1 MLNLYM
7 NNQMKKIFYSI
18 FAAALLLT
26 GCNTD
31 VFINDGTGQMKLDLS
46 CSEEYNSVGTKAGS
60 YEDIINK
67 FNVKIE
73 RPVDGWLKT
82 FDQFGT
88 INGTVIALGSGTYKI
103 TASSPEKE
111 DAAYDQPIFLGSEE
125 FTIKTGQVTN
135 VSLVCKVS
143 NVKVSINLSENFVS
157 ELSDYSIIINN
168 GTGFLT
174 WEKNADKNDFTPS
187 VVEGKTV
194 YTSIKSGYFSV
205 APLTIQVNG
214 HRSIDNSSTSRVYY
228 VQTVAAADHH
238 ILNLD
243 ANVTGSL
250 GNINITVVDT
260 VNDIESSY
268 VVPGFDEIPV
278 PGDEPQDPGTE
289 DPGTEEPGTDPEP
302 STAPTLVWDA
312 NPTFAP
318 MAINSSMNADLVV
331 NAPEKI
337 AQFKVKVDSPNL
349 TAAIQGLTT
358 GGSDTMDLIG
368 DQKLIGKLAKM
379 APTLPTGDK
388 LLGQTKVDFF
398 LTSLVQMISM
408 YGPEAGT
415 QHHFILMVTDEKGQE
430 MNKKVT
436 FVS

>member
-157 ELSDYSIIINN
+157 ELSDYSIIISN

-174 WEKNADKNDFTPS
+174 WEKNADKNDFTPA

-289 DPGTEEPGTDPEP
+289 EPGTDPEP
-302 STAPTLVWDA
+302 STAPTLVWA
-312 NPTFAP
+312 VNPSFEP

-337 AQFKVKVDSPNL
+337 AQFKVKVDSPKL

-358 GGSDTMDLIG
+358 DGSDTMDLVNDAAMIAF
-368 DQKLIGKLAKM
+368 LAN
-379 APTLPTGDK
+379 LGIPTGENIVGK
-388 LLGQTKVDFF
+388 TTVNFF
-398 LTSLVQMISM
+398 ITDLVKMINM

-436 FVS
+436 FVSE

>member
-1 MLNLYM
+1 
-7 NNQMKKIFYSI
+7 MKKIVYTI
-18 FAAALLLT
+18 IAAALLLT

-174 WEKNADKNDFTPS
+174 WEKNADKNDFTPA

-289 DPGTEEPGTDPEP
+289 EPGTDTEP

-349 TAAIQGLTT
+349 TKAIQGLTT
-358 GGSDTMDLIG
+358 DGSDTMDLVN
-368 DQKLIGKLAKM
+368 DAKM
-379 APTLPTGDK
+379 IAFLADLEIPTGENIVGK
-388 LLGQTKVDFF
+388 TTVNFF
-398 LTSLVQMISM
+398 ITDLVKMINM
-408 YGPEAGT
+408 YGPKAGT
-415 QHHFILMVTDEKGQE
+415 QHHFILMITDEKGQE

-436 FVS
+436 FVSE

>member
-67 FNVKIE
+67 FKVKIE

-174 WEKNADKNDFTPS
+174 WEKNADKNDFTPA

-278 PGDEPQDPGTE
+278 PGDEPQ

>member
-174 WEKNADKNDFTPS
+174 WEKNADKNDFTPA

-289 DPGTEEPGTDPEP
+289 EPGIDPEP
-302 STAPTLVWDA
+302 STAPTLVWAA
-312 NPTFAP
+312 NPSFEP

-349 TAAIQGLTT
+349 TAAIQRLTT
-358 GGSDTMDLIG
+358 DGSDTMDLIG

-388 LLGQTKVDFF
+388 LLGQTTVNFF
-398 LTSLVQMISM
+398 ITDLVKMINM
-408 YGPEAGT
+408 YGPKAGT

-436 FVS
+436 FVSE